1 MELSVIILNYNAK
14 HFLNLCL
21 KSVLAATQDLDAE
34 IIVAD
39 NHSQDGSTELVK
51 QHFPQVKL
59 LAFDQNHGFSKGNN
73 LAVEQ
78 ASGEYLCILNP
89 DTVVPEQVFVECLA
103 FARSLSGVEVKASQP
118 QSHDHKKLGFLGV
131 RLMDGSGTFL
141 PESKRHIPTP
151 EVSRQKIL
159 GNDSNY
165 YFNKVGEFREDAVDI
180 LVGAFMFCKANVY
193 KECGGFDNRYFM
205 YGEDIDLSYTALQK
219 GFQNYY
225 LGSQTV
231 LHFKGESTVKDK
243 VYLKRF
249 YGAMELFYDKYF
261 KRNRLEK
268 WLVKAAAKLF
278 VLVKSSTSEKVQ
290 EVQNLKQIFV
300 SETGWQ
306 GTENLITR
314 SLESVEEESSSEL
327 IFDTSS
333 YSFSEILTF
342 IKEHRRKFKYRFYA
356 ENTSTILGS
365 DDANARGAVKIMK

>member
-39 NHSQDGSTELVK
+39 NHSQDGSTDLVK

-78 ASGEYLCILNP
+78 ASGEYLCVLNP

-103 FARSLSGVEVKASQP
+103 FAKAWQP
-118 QSHDHKKLGFLGV
+118 QSHNQKKLGFLGV
-131 RLMDGSGTFL
+131 RLMDGSGMFL

-151 EVSRQKIL
+151 KVSRQKIL
-159 GNDSNY
+159 RNDSNY
-165 YFNKVGEFREDAVDI
+165 YFNKVCEFREGAVDI
-180 LVGAFMFCKANVY
+180 LVGAFMFCDAAVY
-193 KECGGFDNRYFM
+193 EECGGFDNRYFM

-268 WLVKAAAKLF
+268 WMVKAAVKLF
-278 VLVKSSTSEKVQ
+278 VLAQSMELDKAQGTQ
-290 EVQNLKQIFV
+290 TLKQFFV
-300 SETGWQ
+300 SETEWQ
-306 GTENLITR
+306 GNENLETR
-314 SLESVEEESSSEL
+314 TLESVEKESTSEL
-327 IFDTSS
+327 ILNTSS
-333 YSFSEILTF
+333 YSLNALLTF
-342 IKEHRRKFKYRFYA
+342 IKKHQRKFRYRFFI
-356 ENTSTILGS
+356 ENTATILGS
-365 DDANARGAVKIMK
+365 DAANARGVVKIMK